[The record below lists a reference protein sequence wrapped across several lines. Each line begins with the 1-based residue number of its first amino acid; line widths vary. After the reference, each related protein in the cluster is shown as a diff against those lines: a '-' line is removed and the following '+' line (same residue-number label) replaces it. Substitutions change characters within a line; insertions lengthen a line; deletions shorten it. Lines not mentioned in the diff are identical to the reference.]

1 FKEAYRAETG
11 REVVVEWLNV
21 GGTSEILRFI
31 RSEFST
37 KPDGIDVD
45 LMFGGGTDS
54 CLELKRSG
62 VTQTYRVPDSLMTG
76 VAPSIGGVPMYDPD
90 GHWYGTTLA
99 GFGMMYN
106 KVVLDLLGLP
116 VPSAWEDLGDPRL
129 FSWVGSADPRGSG
142 SVHMMYE
149 IILQAYGWEK
159 GWEVITR
166 MGGNVR
172 NFVKGANQ
180 TIKDVATGEVA
191 YGLAIDFYAMAM
203 MNEAGE
209 EKIGYVMPEGLTVV
223 NPDAIAVLKGAPHLP
238 VAEAFIRF
246 VLSRSGQKLWLYKK
260 GVPGGPVTYQLNRLS
275 VTPALY
281 TEHPEYN
288 AVTINPFEL
297 RLGFR
302 YDADLGSQRW
312 RILNDLIGVM
322 VIDTKDRLMTA
333 WQEVI
338 RGGGKEEEIR
348 RLSKMPVTEGEAL
361 TYAKERWNND
371 TEFRNRTI
379 AAWTAFA
386 REKYRADGKVRDQLN
401 QRFWV
406 MIVGIGIGVVGL
418 LYLWR
423 VNRR

>member
-1 FKEAYRAETG
+1 
-11 REVVVEWLNV
+11 
-21 GGTSEILRFI
+21 
-31 RSEFST
+31 
-37 KPDGIDVD
+37 
-45 LMFGGGTDS
+45 
-54 CLELKRSG
+54 
-62 VTQTYRVPDSLMTG
+62 
-76 VAPSIGGVPMYDPD
+76 
-90 GHWYGTTLA
+90 
-99 GFGMMYN
+99 
-106 KVVLDLLGLP
+106 
-116 VPSAWEDLGDPRL
+116 
-129 FSWVGSADPRGSG
+129 
-142 SVHMMYE
+142 
-149 IILQAYGWEK
+149 
-159 GWEVITR
+159 

-223 NPDAIAVLKGAPHLP
+223 NPDAIVILKGAPHLP

-246 VLSRSGQKLWLYKK
+246 VLSREGQKLWLYKK

-288 AVTINPFEL
+288 AVSINPFEW
-297 RLGFR
+297 RSGFR
-302 YDADLGSQRW
+302 YDANLGSQRW

-322 VIDTKDRLMTA
+322 VIDTKDRLTTV
-333 WQEVI
+333 WQEI
-338 RGGGKEEEIR
+338 IGRGATEEEIR
-348 RLSKMPVTEGEAL
+348 RLSRMPVTEDEAL
-361 TYAKERWNND
+361 TYAKERWDDD

-386 REKYRADGKVRDQLN
+386 LEKYRSEGEERDRFY
-401 QRFWV
+401 QRFWA